1 MSWAKTV
8 RTVLFTMVSV
18 VLVLVAAAYV
28 MVHTSAF
35 NRFVVEKVV
44 EEAQKATGSRVEI
57 RSLQIHWSK
66 LSVDVNGLV
75 IQGEGGNAQ
84 LPFLRVDHAA
94 MGLKIIPILR
104 RKVDLSELVLDRPVL
119 DLSVNARGETN
130 APKPAPAN
138 PSSNAVS
145 RIFDLAI
152 GHFIINSGQVVYSD
166 VNVPVSV
173 DLQDLRADT
182 SYSLLAGAYTGSLSY
197 DRGVVRVKGL
207 NPIEHDTRMNFS
219 ASRMEFDARP
229 LYVRVGA
236 TRFTTVVKLTN
247 YQRPN
252 VQLTYAGTV
261 STPELARILKTPE
274 LPTGQVAMSGSVR
287 YQYVPGQSF
296 FDETHANGQFSS
308 ARMGIR
314 IRRAATEAQAVRGSF
329 SIDKGNLHVSGLQA
343 NLLQGR
349 LTAKGDILDLTGPLS
364 TRVTASLNG
373 ISLEAVNQALPP
385 GTYDRLPFTGKA
397 DIDAQAAWPRRFADV
412 VAHFRI
418 AIAAPQKPPNAH
430 GIPLNGLVDVRYD
443 GPRHVLDFGQSQLQT
458 GSTRISLTGRVSKQS
473 SLMVRANTTDLHEVV
488 ALVSEVRATM
498 SSAASN
504 AASAPLQI
512 SGSAAFSGEVSG
524 SVEDPKIQGQLCGSN
539 MEVEG
544 SRWRSMHADL
554 QLASSRIALQDGNLQ
569 SASQGQLEFSGS
581 AGLSDW
587 SLTPASPISL
597 QTTASNLSVAAL
609 ERLAERHYPVDG
621 TLAAN
626 ISIQGTK
633 QNLSGHGSIQIT
645 KALAWNQRINNLS
658 VNVQA
663 NGTRIQ
669 SAAELQIPAG
679 KINADVTFSPMTEQY
694 DARLNTSGLK
704 VANLQIVQ
712 ARNIGLAGFLNVSAH
727 GQGSLSNPQLSANL
741 QVSQFQFR
749 GQSISSA
756 EAAVN
761 LSGRRA
767 SFTLHSAIAEGEV
780 EAKGDVDLVGNCESS
795 VALDVHSVPV
805 GTVLATYISGVP
817 ANLHGQAEV
826 HATLNGPLK
835 DPALIEAEVEIPS
848 FNLAYEAA
856 NMALVNPLRL
866 EYRQGIITLQKTEL
880 KGTGT
885 DLTLQGMMPLRSRT
899 GNFSIE
905 ANGGLDLSLLQA
917 FTRNLKSSGRI
928 LVQVSGHGNFSNPT
942 VQGDF
947 KIENAYLSSDAIPV
961 GIEGL
966 NGQINLS
973 GRRLEI
979 AQLTGTAG
987 GGSVSMQGY
996 MVYGARPSFN
1006 VALKGDSVRLRY
1018 PQGLRSVFTSNLQL
1032 AGTPTDSRLTGR
1044 VVIDRLSFTQQF
1056 DLANFLAQFSSGAST
1071 PSSSTIEQNMHLSV
1085 AVGTSQQL
1093 NLVSSQVSFQG
1104 EANLNVTGTLA
1115 NPVVLGRMTLNG
1127 GEVFFMGKRF
1137 DIQSGGSIQF
1147 ANPVRTEPVLNL
1159 YLKTTVQQYDI
1170 TMNFVGPVDRLRTSY
1185 TSDPALPAADII
1197 SLLTSGQ
1204 TAEEAATS
1212 NTPAMTSAES
1222 VVASGVAGQLSSR
1235 IERLAGITQLT
1246 IDPLAASNTANPAS
1260 QVSIQQRVSGNILL
1274 TFSTDVTST
1283 QATSVELQYR
1293 LSKQTSV
1300 SVLRDQNGG
1309 YAVDFRIHKTF

>member
-1 MSWAKTV
+1 MSWNKTV
-8 RTVLFTMVSV
+8 RTALLTIVGVIL
-18 VLVLVAAAYV
+18 LLVAAAYV

-35 NRFVVEKVV
+35 NRFVLERVV
-44 EEAQKATGSRVEI
+44 EEAKDATGSRVEI

-75 IQGEGGNAQ
+75 IQGKGGNAQ
-84 LPFLRVDHAA
+84 PPFLRVDHAA
-94 MGLKIIPILR
+94 VGLKIISILR
-104 RKVDLSELVLDRPVL
+104 RKVDLSELVLDRPIL
-119 DLSVNARGETN
+119 DVRINAQGETN
-130 APKPAPAN
+130 APKPAPGN

-152 GHFIINSGQVVYSD
+152 GHFLINSGQVLYSD
-166 VNVPVSV
+166 INVPVSV
-173 DLQDLRADT
+173 DLHDLRADA
-182 SYSLLAGAYTGSLSY
+182 SYSLLAGVYTGSLSY
-197 DRGVVRVKGL
+197 DRGVVRVESL
-207 NPIEHDTRMNFS
+207 NPIEHDTRMNFI
-219 ASRMEFDARP
+219 ASRTEFDARP
-229 LYVRVGA
+229 LYVSVGA
-236 TRFTTVVKLTN
+236 TRFTTLVKLTN

-252 VQLTYAGTV
+252 VQVTYAGTV

-274 LPTGQVAMSGSVR
+274 LPTGQVAMSGTVR
-287 YQYVPGQSF
+287 YQYAPGQSF
-296 FDETHANGQFSS
+296 FDETHADGQFSS
-308 ARMGIR
+308 ARLGIR
-314 IRRAATEAQAVRGSF
+314 IQRAATEAQAVKGSF
-329 SIDKGNLHVSGLQA
+329 SIDSGNLHVSSLQA

-349 LTAKGDILDLTGPLS
+349 LTAKGDILDLAGSTS

-373 ISLEAVNQALPP
+373 IPLEAVNQALPP

-397 DIDAQAAWPRRFADV
+397 DIDAQAAWPRRFADA

-430 GIPLNGLVDVRYD
+430 SIPLNGLVDVRYD
-443 GPRHVLDFGQSQLQT
+443 GRRDVLDFGQSQLQT

-473 SLMVRANTTDLHEVV
+473 SLMVRANTMDLHEVF
-488 ALVSEVRATM
+488 ALVSEIRATM

-504 AASAPLQI
+504 AVSTPLQI

-524 SVEDPKIQGQLCGSN
+524 SVKDPKIQGQLSASN

-544 SRWRSMHADL
+544 SRWRSMHANL

-581 AGLSDW
+581 AGLSHW

-597 QTTASNLSVAAL
+597 QTIANNLSVAAL
-609 ERLAERHYPVDG
+609 EHLAGQHYPVEG
-621 TLAAN
+621 TFAAN
-626 ISIQGTK
+626 ISVHGTK
-633 QNLSGHGSIQIT
+633 QNPSGQGFIQIT
-645 KALAWNQRINNLS
+645 KALAWNQPINNLS
-658 VNVQA
+658 VKIQT

-669 SAAELQIPAG
+669 STAQLQIPAG
-679 KINADVTFSPMTEQY
+679 KIHADVTFSPTTGQY
-694 DARLNTSGLK
+694 DATLNTSGLK

-712 ARNIGLAGFLNVSAH
+712 ARNMGITGLLNVSVH
-727 GQGSLSNPQLSANL
+727 GQSSLSNPQLSADL

-749 GQSISSA
+749 GQAISRA

-761 LSGRRA
+761 LSGQRA

-780 EAKGDVDLVGNCESS
+780 EAKGDLDLVGNYNSS
-795 VALDVHSVPV
+795 VTLDVHSVPL
-805 GTVLATYISGVP
+805 GTVLASYVSGAP
-817 ANLHGQAEV
+817 PNLHGQAEV

-835 DPALIEAEVEIPS
+835 EPALIEAEVKIPS

-856 NMALVNPLRL
+856 NIALVNPLRL
-866 EYRQGIITLQKTEL
+866 EYRQGTITLQKTEL

-885 DLTLQGMMPLRSRT
+885 DLTLQGMMPLRKRT
-899 GNFSIE
+899 GNFNID

-917 FTRNLKSSGRI
+917 FTRNIKSSGRI

-947 KIENAYLSSDAIPV
+947 KIQNAYLSSDAIPV
-961 GIEGL
+961 GVEGL

-987 GGSVSMQGY
+987 GGSVSLQGY
-996 MVYGARPSFN
+996 MAYGARPSFN
-1006 VALKGDSVRLRY
+1006 VALKGNSVRLRY
-1018 PQGLRSVFTSNLQL
+1018 PEGLRSVFTSELQL
-1032 AGTPTDSRLTGR
+1032 AGTPDDSRLTGH

-1071 PSSSTIEQNMHLSV
+1071 PSSSAIEQNMRLSV

-1093 NLVSSQVSFQG
+1093 NLVSSRVSFQG

-1185 TSDPALPAADII
+1185 TSDPALPTADII

-1204 TAEEAATS
+1204 TAEQAATS

-1246 IDPLAASNTANPAS
+1246 IDPLAASNTAHPAS